1 MQGACVTPATVRDVH
16 ESMTRRGWLLFA
28 AMGVIWGTPYLLIK
42 VAVKHLEPTVIV
54 FARTSVAAVFVL
66 VLAVRSNAI
75 RPALRHWRMV
85 LAFAAIEMAGPWFL
99 LTNAE
104 KRLPS
109 GLTGLIVAC
118 VPIVGAVAAY
128 LLGDRRALAP
138 MRVVG
143 IAVGLGGVALL
154 VAHDL
159 GGDDGIPWWSVVQML
174 LVCVG
179 YATAPFIVARRLY
192 DVPSLG
198 VVAVSLASVAIVYA
212 PLALVAR
219 PDVAPPA
226 KVWWS
231 LAALAVIC
239 TGIAFLTFFA
249 LIAEAGPARA
259 TLITFVNPA
268 VAIVLGAVILD
279 EEITAA
285 TVAGFFLVLG
295 GCWLATRPDS
305 AQRVIATP
313 EPVR

>member
-1 MQGACVTPATVRDVH
+1 
-16 ESMTRRGWLLFA
+16 MTRRGWALFA

-54 FARTSVAAVFVL
+54 FGRTSVAAVFVL
-66 VLAVRSNAI
+66 VLAVKSNAL

-99 LTNAE
+99 ITNAE

-118 VPIVGAVAAY
+118 VPIVGAISAY

-143 IAVGLGGVALL
+143 IAVGLSGVALL

-212 PLALVAR
+212 PLAFVAR
-219 PDVAPPA
+219 PDASPPA

-231 LAALAVIC
+231 LAGLAVIC
-239 TGIAFLTFFA
+239 TAIAFLTFFA
-249 LIAEAGPARA
+249 LIAEVGPARA

-295 GCWLATRPDS
+295 GCWLATRPS
-305 AQRVIATP
+305 RVRHVVP
-313 EPVR
+313 SVEPVR

>member
-1 MQGACVTPATVRDVH
+1 M
-16 ESMTRRGWLLFA
+16 LFT

-42 VAVKHLEPTVIV
+42 VAVKHLEPAVIV
-54 FARTSVAAVFVL
+54 FARTSVAAIFVL
-66 VLAVRSNAI
+66 VLAVRSNAV

-212 PLALVAR
+212 PLALAAR
-219 PDVAPPA
+219 PDENPPA

-231 LAALAVIC
+231 LAALAIVC

-295 GCWLATRPDS
+295 GCWLATRPS
-305 AQRVIATP
+305 RAAVL
-313 EPVR
+313 EPAL